1 MKSVKEINVWEYLK
15 DHPLALRAVDYLKEL
30 LNFNIDM
37 QMPQRKLV
45 ELGKALSRIVSMD
58 LVIKMGENGFRMDL
72 IDGAVSMLRQEISNL
87 MDTFSFKQNTLVV
100 ENYEA
105 DSEWAKLATS

>member
-1 MKSVKEINVWEYLK
+1 
-15 DHPLALRAVDYLKEL
+15 
-30 LNFNIDM
+30 
-37 QMPQRKLV
+37 
-45 ELGKALSRIVSMD
+45 MD
-58 LVIKMGENGFRMDL
+58 LVIKMGDNGFRMDL

-100 ENYEA
+100 ENYEE